1 MAENPFPD
9 LFRSRQQRIQAADT
23 AVAEARRA
31 VERSKTGDQQRLI
44 RTAARKSERAAK
56 LYQEAG
62 LGLLAKQQFAA
73 AARFYSLC
81 HDTERAKLNQE
92 RWSAVSTYWEEPGS
106 K

>member
-1 MAENPFPD
+1 MAENHFPD

-31 VERSKTGDQQRLI
+31 VERSEAGDQQRHI
-44 RTAARKSERAAK
+44 RSAARKSERAAK

-81 HDTERAKLNQE
+81 QDRERVRLNQE
-92 RWSAVSTYWEEPGS
+92 RCAAVSISWDEAES

>member
-1 MAENPFPD
+1 MAENLFPE
-9 LFRSRQQRIQAADT
+9 LFRSRQQRIQAADA

-31 VERSKTGDQQRLI
+31 VERSKVADQQGQIKR
-44 RTAARKSERAAK
+44 AARKSERAAK

-62 LGLLAKQQFAA
+62 LGLMAKQQFAA

-81 HDTERAKLNQE
+81 KDTERAKLNQE
-92 RWSAVSTYWEEPGS
+92 RWSAVSTYWEEPES

>member
-1 MAENPFPD
+1 MPENLFPE

-31 VERSKTGDQQRLI
+31 VERSKTGDQQRQI
-44 RTAARKSERAAK
+44 RSAARKSERAAK

-81 HDTERAKLNQE
+81 QDRERVRLNQE
-92 RWSAVSTYWEEPGS
+92 RCAAVSIYWDEAES

>member
-1 MAENPFPD
+1 MPENLFPE

-31 VERSKTGDQQRLI
+31 VERSKAGDQQRQI
-44 RTAARKSERAAK
+44 GSAARKSERAAK

-81 HDTERAKLNQE
+81 KDTERAKLNQD
-92 RWSAVSTYWEEPGS
+92 RWLAVSTYWEEPES
-106 K
+106 T

>member
-1 MAENPFPD
+1 MAENLFPD
-9 LFRSRQQRIQAADT
+9 LFRNRQRRIRAADR
-23 AVAEARRA
+23 AVAAARRA
-31 VERSKTGDQQRLI
+31 VEQSKAGDQQRHI
-44 RTAARKSERAAK
+44 RSAARKSERAAK

-81 HDTERAKLNQE
+81 QDRERVRLNQE
-92 RWSAVSTYWEEPGS
+92 RCAAVSISWDEAES

>member
-1 MAENPFPD
+1 MPENHFPE

-81 HDTERAKLNQE
+81 QDRERVRLNQE
-92 RWSAVSTYWEEPGS
+92 RCAAVSIYWDEAES